1 MHITKEVMDRYLSGK
16 ASAEEAEAI
25 RHALD
30 HNLIDLNDWLPQTE
44 WYHTQENTPFERR
57 DNIRQLLITKI
68 KRANRRRLV
77 YAISK
82 YAAIFILAGAIGWGL
97 FDYWKKPAQPAPITA
112 QHKEPVPLP
121 QSPLKITAPPK
132 KAVQKPEPKGN
143 LYYINSGNLPMQVA
157 VPDGSKIELY
167 PNSEVKFA
175 DGFAALA
182 KRDIYLKGKATFTVA
197 KDRSKPFRVHTA
209 GLMTTAL
216 GTVFSVDELQY
227 SVTKVKLYEG
237 RIQVQGVGDKPGT
250 TSLNMQFVPN
260 EEVTINHRALQIIAE
275 SRTNSSAFNRKGF
288 YQEKQNRLIFKNM
301 ALKDILNIISHNY
314 KVQLQFD
321 TEAIENK
328 YYSGTY
334 ESAPSVYLKILTD
347 LQQLHNIVITVQNE
361 N

>member
-1 MHITKEVMDRYLSGK
+1 MHITKEVIDRYLSGEAK
-16 ASAEEAEAI
+16 AEEVEAI

-30 HNLIDLNDWLPQTE
+30 NNLIDLNDWLPETE
-44 WYHTQENTPFERR
+44 WHHTEEDTPFERR
-57 DNIRQLLITKI
+57 DSIRQLLLTKME
-68 KRANRRRLV
+68 RANRRRLV

-82 YAAIFILAGAIGWGL
+82 YAALLILTGMVGWGIV
-97 FDYWKKPAQPAPITA
+97 DYWKRPAPTA
-112 QHKEPVPLP
+112 PVTARHKEPLQLQQP
-121 QSPLKITAPPK
+121 PLKATARQK
-132 KAVQKPEPKGN
+132 KAAQKPEPKGN

-167 PNSEVKFA
+167 PGSEVKFA

-216 GTVFSVDELQY
+216 GTVFSVDELHS

-237 RIQVQGVGDKPGT
+237 RIQVEGVSDKPG
-250 TSLNMQFVPN
+250 SPALNMKFVPN
-260 EEVTINHRALQIIAE
+260 EEVTINHEALQILAE

-288 YQEKQNRLIFKNM
+288 YQEKQNKLIFKNM

-314 KVQLQFD
+314 KLQLQFD
-321 TEAIENK
+321 REAIENK
-328 YYSGTY
+328 YYSGVY
-334 ESAPSVYLKILTD
+334 ENTAPVYLKILSD
-347 LQQLHNIVITVQNE
+347 IQQLHNLTITVQNE
-361 N
+361 E